1 MQILLADAKIM
12 LPDDKAVASATWRKS
27 DMTTP
32 RHQTVATCLALDM
45 AAFDVGELSSLLS
58 CSRSIAAETWRRYRH
73 FVSAETL
80 PALFAYNG
88 QAYKHLKASSLAVG
102 ALRYAQAHLFITSFL
117 YGLLRPMD
125 AVAPYRI
132 GHNITLPSTGGK
144 ALNRY
149 WRDILTDI
157 LISATKAD
165 DGILLH
171 LSTEEYEQLFDWQ
184 RVCSELT
191 VVHPFFH
198 VRQPDGGLKIQA
210 VWAKACRG
218 AMLRYVLENH
228 LSRPSLLQSFAYE
241 GFVFNPHA
249 GDDTHPHFVREI

>member
-12 LPDDKAVASATWRKS
+12 VPAAKAAASVSWRES
-27 DMTTP
+27 DMTAP
-32 RHQTVATCLALDM
+32 RYQAVANRLALDM
-45 AAFDVGELSSLLS
+45 TAHDVAELSSILS
-58 CSRSIAAETWRRYRH
+58 CSRSIAAENWKRYQQ
-73 FVSAETL
+73 FVSAATL

-88 QAYKHLKASSLAVG
+88 QAYKHLKASSLTPAE
-102 ALRYAQAHLFITSFL
+102 LQYAQRHLYITTFL

-132 GHNITLPSTGGK
+132 AHNITLPSTDGK

-149 WRDILTDI
+149 WRDILTDH
-157 LISATKAD
+157 LIAETKAD

-184 RVCSELT
+184 RVCRELT
-191 VVHPFFH
+191 VVHPYFH

-218 AMLRYVLENH
+218 AMLRYVLANRIS
-228 LSRPSLLQSFAYE
+228 LPSILQSFSYE
-241 GFVFNPHA
+241 GFLFNPHA
-249 GDDTHPHFVREI
+249 GDDRHPHFVREM